1 MKSNSLSA
9 SRLILCKT
17 SLRSDVKP
25 KMNLLT
31 LSTLVHDVETE
42 YTLLDSTTADQSLV
56 YNSYWP
62 EAVSNPSKS
71 NIMGQYEAELPPCP
85 TDDPRGLARRLTV
98 REFRVTL
105 RRCAAGRDL

>member
-1 MKSNSLSA
+1 MADS
-9 SRLILCKT
+9 
-17 SLRSDVKP
+17 SDDDDPESGQGPVAVVYVFDP
-25 KMNLLT
+25 EITQVL
-31 LSTLVHDVETE
+31 

-56 YNSYWP
+56 YNNYWP

-71 NIMGQYEAELPPCP
+71 NIMGHYEAELPPCP